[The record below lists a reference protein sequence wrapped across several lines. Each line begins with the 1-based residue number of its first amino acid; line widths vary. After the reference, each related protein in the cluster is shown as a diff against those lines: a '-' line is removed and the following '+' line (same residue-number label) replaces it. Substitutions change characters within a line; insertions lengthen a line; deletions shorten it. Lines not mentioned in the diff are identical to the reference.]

1 MESLSNLF
9 TWCTPCCNNF
19 DDYSQMAMSY
29 IDKALGN
36 IKNSSK
42 QMSFIGLISIKNG
55 RAKLVH
61 YGASEHLYND
71 VHVPESDEG
80 VDLGES

>member
-1 MESLSNLF
+1 
-9 TWCTPCCNNF
+9 
-19 DDYSQMAMSY
+19 
-29 IDKALGN
+29 
-36 IKNSSK
+36 
-42 QMSFIGLISIKNG
+42 MSFIGLISIKNG

-71 VHVPESDEG
+71 VHIPESDEG